1 MGLHGLGVI
10 VLQQLQ
16 IGPVHGDGHL
26 QLLGEKGGVL
36 HMVQMAVGEDDEA
49 HVPLP
54 AQGEQL
60 LPVARTACVH
70 QNGPLLPLDQ
80 VAVHVAAV
88 DPLDPAHTRTPWRAP
103 PACPVICT
111 CRS

>member
-1 MGLHGLGVI
+1 MGLHGLAVV

-16 IGPVHGDGHL
+16 IGAVHGNGHL

-36 HMVQMAVGEDDEA
+36 HVVQMAVGEDDEA

-60 LPVARTACVH
+60 LPVARPAGVH
-70 QNGPLLPLDQ
+70 QDGPLLPLDQ

-103 PACPVICT
+103 PSRPVSRT